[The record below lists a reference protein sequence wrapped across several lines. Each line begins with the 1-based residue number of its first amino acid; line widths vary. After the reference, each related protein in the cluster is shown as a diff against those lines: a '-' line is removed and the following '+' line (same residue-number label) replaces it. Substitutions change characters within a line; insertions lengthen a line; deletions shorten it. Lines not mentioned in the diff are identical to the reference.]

1 MRSSLSVRTSKM
13 EGEGRNGGEK
23 KGKEKEEKGKK
34 RKRIQKESKE
44 GRKERRKQ
52 ASKEERK
59 KKKERASIHG
69 EGSQQNPNPPSKQQ
83 FWAQHAFRNGL
94 DWGEKEKPP
103 FLSPIA
109 FPWGP
114 ATA

>member
-23 KGKEKEEKGKK
+23 KGKEKGERERERKEREK
-34 RKRIQKESKE
+34 Q
-44 GRKERRKQ
+44 KERRKERT
-52 ASKEERK
+52 KEGRTEERK

-83 FWAQHAFRNGL
+83 FWAQHAFCNGL
-94 DWGEKEKPP
+94 DWREKEKPP